1 MGDSRPTHQHAD
13 ADGHFRRKD
22 SQFRNWI
29 SKEPGSKFT
38 PEKDRYALYGNY
50 GCPWVGQLQHPCETD
65 LWLTL
70 GSKAHRTILV
80 RGLKSLEPVIQLITT
95 DFDLTENGWTFTGR
109 NGSLGADPLYG
120 FTGLKQLYLKA
131 DPEYVGRYT
140 VPVLWDKKTETIV
153 NNESSEIIR
162 MLYDQFDDFLEPDQR
177 EVNKPGGGFYPPH
190 LRAEIDAMNEWVYN
204 TINNGVYKTGFA
216 TTQEAYHANVYPLFK
231 SLDRLEEHLKNPAHQ
246 PYLFGGQITEADI
259 RLYTTLA
266 RFDVAYYN
274 IFNCNLKMI
283 RHDYPRLSKWLRNLY
298 WDTSDRTNGGVFK
311 NTTFFEVY
319 KYGYLRAKGRQ
330 VHGGTDFGWTLIIP
344 AGPVPDIEPLTDE
357 EEKELIEGTTRKVNG
372 LTLDSNNL
380 GASAN
385 PFSANGDKA
394 GMGAIFGADV
404 DSPDVGG
411 EDSVTTPTTAAAT
424 TSVGSPASTRDGGDE
439 DDGDAG
445 FDENGEFH
453 PRRVIKRRTTYSD
466 ANAKWY
472 KAAKKAEKKMGA
484 PSMHL
489 AL

>member
-38 PEKDRYALYGNY
+38 PDKDRYALYGNY
-50 GCPWVGQLQHPCETD
+50 GCPW
-65 LWLTL
+65 
-70 GSKAHRTILV
+70 AHRTILV
-80 RGLKSLEPVIQLITT
+80 RELKSLEPVIQLITT

-109 NGSLGADPLYG
+109 NGSMGADPLYG

-131 DPEYVGRYT
+131 DPNYVGRYT

-204 TINNGVYKTGFA
+204 TVNNGVYKTGFA
-216 TTQEAYHANVYPLFK
+216 ASQEAYDANIYPLFK
-231 SLDRLEEHLKNPAHQ
+231 SLDRLEEHLKDPSHQ
-246 PYLFGGQITEADI
+246 PYLFGEHITEADI

-298 WDTSDRTNGGVFK
+298 WDTSDRTNGGAFK
-311 NTTFFEVY
+311 KTTFFEVY

-330 VHGGTDFGWTLIIP
+330 MHGGSDLGWPVIIP
-344 AGPVPDIEPLTDE
+344 RGPIPDIEPLTDE
-357 EEKELIEGTTRKVNG
+357 EEKELIDGTARKMNG
-372 LTLDSNNL
+372 LRLHNL
-380 GASAN
+380 PSGGNVGASAN
-385 PFSANGDKA
+385 PFSAQGDKA

-404 DSPDVGG
+404 DSPNFDDG
-411 EDSVTTPTTAAAT
+411 DVTTPTTAAAT
-424 TSVGSPASTRDGGDE
+424 ASVGSPASTKNGVDD
-439 DDGDAG
+439 DDGNTG

-453 PRRVIKRRTTYSD
+453 PRRMIKRRTTYSD

>member
-38 PEKDRYALYGNY
+38 PEKGRYALYGNY
-50 GCPWVGQLQHPCETD
+50 GCPW
-65 LWLTL
+65 
-70 GSKAHRTILV
+70 AHRTILV

-95 DFDLTENGWTFTGR
+95 DFDLTENGWTFSGR
-109 NGSLGADPLYG
+109 NGSQGADPLYG

-131 DPEYVGRYT
+131 DPSYVGRYT

-162 MLYDQFDDFLEPDQR
+162 MLYDQFDDFLEPHQR
-177 EVNKPGGGFYPPH
+177 EANKPGGGFYPPH
-190 LRAEIDAMNEWVYN
+190 LRDEIDAMNEWVY
-204 TINNGVYKTGFA
+204 TTVNNGVYKTGFA
-216 TTQEAYHANVYPLFK
+216 ATQEAYDANVYPLFK
-231 SLDRLEEHLKNPAHQ
+231 SLDRLEEHLKDPSHQ
-246 PYLFGGQITEADI
+246 PYLFGEYITEADV

-330 VHGGTDFGWTLIIP
+330 MHGGSDHGWPVIIP
-344 AGPVPDIEPLTDE
+344 RGPVPDIEPLTDE
-357 EEKELIEGTTRKVNG
+357 EEKELIEGTARKLNG
-372 LTLDSNNL
+372 LNL
-380 GASAN
+380 ESLPSGFNAGASAN
-385 PFSANGDKA
+385 PFSAHGDKA
-394 GMGAIFGADV
+394 GMGAIFGAEV
-404 DSPDVGG
+404 DSPNGG
-411 EDSVTTPTTAAAT
+411 DEG
-424 TSVGSPASTRDGGDE
+424 VGSPSSTRDGEDE
-439 DDGDAG
+439 VEEDAG
-445 FDENGEFH
+445 FDENGDFH

>member
-1 MGDSRPTHQHAD
+1 
-13 ADGHFRRKD
+13 
-22 SQFRNWI
+22 
-29 SKEPGSKFT
+29 
-38 PEKDRYALYGNY
+38 
-50 GCPWVGQLQHPCETD
+50 
-65 LWLTL
+65 
-70 GSKAHRTILV
+70 
-80 RGLKSLEPVIQLITT
+80 
-95 DFDLTENGWTFTGR
+95 
-109 NGSLGADPLYG
+109 
-120 FTGLKQLYLKA
+120 
-131 DPEYVGRYT
+131 
-140 VPVLWDKKTETIV
+140 
-153 NNESSEIIR
+153 

-177 EVNKPGGGFYPPH
+177 EVNKPGGGFYPAH
-190 LRAEIDAMNEWVYN
+190 LRAEIDAMNEWVYH

-216 TTQEAYHANVYPLFK
+216 TTQEAYDANVYPLFK
-231 SLDRLEEHLKNPAHQ
+231 SLDRLEEHLKDPSHQ
-246 PYLFGGQITEADI
+246 PYLFGESITEADI

-330 VHGGTDFGWTLIIP
+330 MHGGSDHGWPVIIP
-344 AGPVPDIEPLTDE
+344 RGPIPDIEPLTDE

-372 LTLDSNNL
+372 LTLGTLPTGGNL
-380 GASAN
+380 GGAASAN
-385 PFSANGDKA
+385 PFSAHGDKA

-404 DSPDVGG
+404 DSPNVGDDDDDVA
-411 EDSVTTPTTAAAT
+411 TPTTAAAT
-424 TSVGSPASTRDGGDE
+424 ASVGSPASTHNGADE
-439 DDGDAG
+439 DDGADGG

>member
-22 SQFRNWI
+22 SQFRDWI

-38 PEKDRYALYGNY
+38 PEKGRYALYGNY
-50 GCPWVGQLQHPCETD
+50 GCPW
-65 LWLTL
+65 
-70 GSKAHRTILV
+70 AHRTILV

-95 DFDLTENGWTFTGR
+95 DFDLTENGWTFSGR
-109 NGSLGADPLYG
+109 NGSMGADPLYG

-131 DPEYVGRYT
+131 DPSYVGRYT

-162 MLYDQFDDFLEPDQR
+162 MLYDQFDDFLEPHQR

-204 TINNGVYKTGFA
+204 TVNNGVYKTGFA
-216 TTQEAYHANVYPLFK
+216 STQEAYDANVYPLFK
-231 SLDRLEEHLKNPAHQ
+231 SLDRLEEHLKHPSHQ
-246 PYLFGGQITEADI
+246 PYLFGEYITEADV

-330 VHGGTDFGWTLIIP
+330 MHGGSDHGWSVIIP
-344 AGPVPDIEPLTDE
+344 RGPNPDIEPLTDE
-357 EEKELIEGTTRKVNG
+357 EEKELIEGTTTRKVNG
-372 LTLDSNNL
+372 LTLENLPSGNNL
-380 GASAN
+380 GSSPN
-385 PFSANGDKA
+385 PFSAHGDKA
-394 GMGAIFGADV
+394 GMGAIFGAEV
-404 DSPDVGG
+404 DSPNAEGV
-411 EDSVTTPTTAAAT
+411 AT
-424 TSVGSPASTRDGGDE
+424 DSTRNDVNGDE
-439 DDGDAG
+439 EEEEDAG
-445 FDENGEFH
+445 FDENGDFH

-472 KAAKKAEKKMGA
+472 KAAKKAEKKQGA